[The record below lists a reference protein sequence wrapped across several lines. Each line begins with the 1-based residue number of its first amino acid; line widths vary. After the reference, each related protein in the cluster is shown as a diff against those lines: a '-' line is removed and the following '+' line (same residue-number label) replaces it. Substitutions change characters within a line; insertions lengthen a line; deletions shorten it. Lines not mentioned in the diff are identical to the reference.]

1 MASKK
6 ATFEEILQELND
18 ITRNLESEDQAL
30 EDAVA
35 TYAKG
40 IAAIKLAQA
49 RLSDAEQQVKVLMGD
64 DESPGESETD

>member
-6 ATFEEILQELND
+6 ASFEEILNQLND
-18 ITRNLESEDQAL
+18 ITRNLESEEQPL

-64 DESPGESETD
+64 EESPGEPDTD